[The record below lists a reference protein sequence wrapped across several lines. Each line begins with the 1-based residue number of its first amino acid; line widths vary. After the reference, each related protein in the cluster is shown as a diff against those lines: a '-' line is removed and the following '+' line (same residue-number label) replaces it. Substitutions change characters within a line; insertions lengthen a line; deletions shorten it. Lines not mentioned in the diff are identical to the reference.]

1 MKKFI
6 VLAFATVIAMTA
18 FTQDVKKEKVY
29 PDVMVTYS
37 NVEKLPGYYPVYT
50 FNWPGGDQGKISFEW
65 FQVNNWVRNVSGT
78 ITWMDPNTG
87 AVYGTQD
94 FSQTANYILMNIEAG
109 YKRLNIVVNDF
120 RHAQIPDFE

>member
-18 FTQDVKKEKVY
+18 FTQDVKKGKVY

-37 NVEKLPGYYPVYT
+37 NVEKFPGYYSVYS

-65 FQVNNWVRNVSGT
+65 FQDNNWVRNVSGT
-78 ITWMDPNTG
+78 ITVIDPNTG

-94 FSQTANYILMNIEAG
+94 FYQTANYILMNIESG
-109 YKRLNIVVNDF
+109 YKRLNIVVDDF